1 MIYREII
8 DGLTAEF
15 EKNADTEL
23 AGKMAKY
30 MRDLFP
36 FYGIQKQNRA
46 EIAKLFL
53 KELIKNSTQEDI
65 NENVLFL
72 WNMPQREYQY
82 FCMEYCEKVHKLWQ
96 EHTSIQLFENL
107 IVTKSWWD
115 SVDFVASHLVGKYF
129 ERWDSKLP
137 AIIDKWNTSDNMWLN
152 RSAIIYQLFYKEK
165 TDTGILTHVI
175 ETHSKSKEFFIQ
187 KAIGWSLRQYAYTNP
202 EFVKSFVQNNT
213 LAPLSK
219 REALKNL

>member
-8 DGLTAEF
+8 DGVTAEF

-46 EIAKLFL
+46 AIAKLFL

-72 WNMPQREYQY
+72 WNMSQREYQY